1 VQELKRIMKAGH
13 LVKYEELKQ
22 LLPTLPDVPEHLG
35 LGFVV
40 KVKEVNETTGEIE
53 LKLRLVVD
61 ASRLGPPQ

>member
-1 VQELKRIMKAGH
+1 MQELKRIMKAGH

-40 KVKEVNETTGEIE
+40 KVKEVNEATGEI
-53 LKLRLVVD
+53 
-61 ASRLGPPQ
+61 